1 MIIQNLIL
9 TIDLGTAGPKVC
21 VFDSQANI
29 VDKAFEETSLNL
41 IEDGGAEQ
49 NPDDWKNAILNAF
62 ATLKTRAKFN
72 PKNIKA
78 INITSQWSGT
88 VAVDKNGEAIHDAI
102 IWMDSRGAPYV
113 QKIMDGWPKIEGYGL
128 FKVLEWIR
136 KTGGAPTKSGKDS
149 IAHILFLKNEK
160 ADVYEKTYKFLEPKD
175 YLNNWLSGKIL
186 SSYESITLH
195 WVTDNRDVNNIKYDD
210 KLLKWAGLEKEKLP
224 DLISPNS
231 IVGPLKKDIIDLLG
245 VADDCQLISGSPDTH
260 SAAVGSGAVG
270 ENEPHL
276 YIGTSS
282 WLLAHTTKKKTDI
295 FHNMGT
301 IPSSLKGKYLL
312 ANEQECAGVNLQFLR
327 DQLFFPKDALNDKE
341 APSDFYEKLDT
352 MAESI
357 APGCDGLYFLPWMY
371 GERSPIDDHYARGGF
386 YNMSLKHSRA
396 HIARAVLE
404 GVAFNS
410 RWLLKYVEKN
420 TNTTAKEIRFI
431 GGGANSTTWCQILA
445 DVLNRPILQMDDPI
459 QANSRGSA
467 ILASLAL
474 GWISEKDISTL
485 CKVKKIYQPSKNSA
499 ELYNDLFDTFV
510 TIYERNKNIYQYL
523 NKKLH

>member
-1 MIIQNLIL
+1 M
-9 TIDLGTAGPKVC
+9 T
-21 VFDSQANI
+21 
-29 VDKAFEETSLNL
+29 
-41 IEDGGAEQ
+41 
-49 NPDDWKNAILNAF
+49 
-62 ATLKTRAKFN
+62 
-72 PKNIKA
+72 
-78 INITSQWSGT
+78 
-88 VAVDKNGEAIHDAI
+88 
-102 IWMDSRGAPYV
+102 
-113 QKIMDGWPKIEGYGL
+113 
-128 FKVLEWIR
+128 
-136 KTGGAPTKSGKDS
+136 
-149 IAHILFLKNEK
+149 
-160 ADVYEKTYKFLEPKD
+160 
-175 YLNNWLSGKIL
+175 
-186 SSYESITLH
+186 
-195 WVTDNRDVNNIKYDD
+195 
-210 KLLKWAGLEKEKLP
+210 
-224 DLISPNS
+224 
-231 IVGPLKKDIIDLLG
+231 
-245 VADDCQLISGSPDTH
+245 
-260 SAAVGSGAVG
+260 
-270 ENEPHL
+270 
-276 YIGTSS
+276 
-282 WLLAHTTKKKTDI
+282 
-295 FHNMGT
+295 
-301 IPSSLKGKYLL
+301 LL

-445 DVLNRPILQMDDPI
+445 DVLNRPILQMDDPV